1 METIE
6 VLKDLRAE
14 MVRAISE
21 LDGGRGSFMV
31 TSIVMGQRAMLR
43 VVEDK
48 IKELE
53 K

>member
-1 METIE
+1 MEAIE

-21 LDGGRGSFMV
+21 LDSGRGSFMV
-31 TSIVMGQRAMLR
+31 TAIVMGQRVMLEL
-43 VVEDK
+43 VENK